1 MTDLHTVGWRPGSGK
16 KYDPNDPHFNPLH
29 PPDGYPED
37 ALWQEWFGEDWEKEK
52 AEWEREQ
59 RDKQAQSK

>member
-1 MTDLHTVGWRPGSGK
+1 MTDLRTIGWRPGSGK
-16 KYDPNDPHFNPLH
+16 KYDPNDPHFNPMH

-59 RDKQAQSK
+59 REKQAESK